1 MKTRK
6 DSLRSL
12 KDEEFDLLIIGG
24 GVTGVGI
31 ALDAASRGIKTALV
45 EKEDFGSGTSSKS
58 TKLIHGGLRYLQSFE
73 FKLVREVG
81 RERSLIHKLAPH
93 LVIPEKMLL
102 PLTKNGKYGK
112 LDSALGLW
120 FYDRLA
126 VVPTNDRRK
135 MLSKQKALKQEPLL
149 SEKGLLGAGFYSEY
163 RTDDAR
169 LTIEITKTAI
179 QKGAV
184 CLNYCSMDEFVYE
197 NGIVCGARCSDQI
210 EVDSFIVRAKYV
222 VNAAGP
228 WVDIIRQKDHPISG
242 KQLHLTK
249 GVHIVVPHKKL
260 PLKQS
265 IYFDVPDGR
274 MIFAI
279 PRLKTTYI
287 GTTDTDFNNSPDQ
300 VGVEQED
307 INYLISAVNQAFTK
321 CTLSDRDIVASWA
334 GLRPLIH
341 EKGKSAS
348 EISRKDEIFISP
360 KQLISIAGGK
370 LTGYRVMAKKTVD
383 LIARIM
389 QRETNRK
396 LPSCK
401 TKNIPLTRNPFQN
414 MKEVTDYTAEIENRL
429 KGTFK
434 DPSYYAHYLVAN
446 YGSNSDEIFSL
457 VEEPSDLSVQSLLL
471 AEFDYCINNEL
482 ATNLTD
488 FFDRRTGR
496 VYFDAESIIQ
506 SIDIISQHAKKKL
519 SWTTSKTLFEQKKIL
534 ARCISSNS

>member
-6 DSLRSL
+6 DSLISL

-45 EKEDFGSGTSSKS
+45 EKEDFGSGTSSRS

-126 VVPTNDRRK
+126 VVPKNDRRK

-184 CLNYCSMDEFVYE
+184 CLNYCSMDEFIYE
-197 NGIVCGARCSDQI
+197 NGIVCGTRCSDQI
-210 EVDSFIVRAKYV
+210 DDDSFIVRAKYV
-222 VNAAGP
+222 VNASGP

-274 MIFAI
+274 MMFAI

-287 GTTDTDFNNSPDQ
+287 GTTDTDFNNSPDH

-321 CTLSDRDIVASWA
+321 CTLSARDIVASWA

-383 LIARIM
+383 LIARKM

-401 TKNIPLTRNPFQN
+401 TKNIPLTQNPFQN
-414 MKEVTDYTAEIENRL
+414 MKEVTDYTTEIENRL
-429 KGTFK
+429 KGAFK
-434 DPSYYAHYLVAN
+434 DPSYYAQYLVAN

-496 VYFDAESIIQ
+496 IYFDTESIIQ
-506 SIDIISQHAKKKL
+506 SIDIVSQHTKKKL
-519 SWTTSKTLFEQKKIL
+519 GWTTSKTLFEQKKIL

>member
-6 DSLRSL
+6 ESFVSL
-12 KDEEFDLLIIGG
+12 KSEQFDLLVIGG

-45 EKEDFGSGTSSKS
+45 EKGDFGSGTSSRS
-58 TKLIHGGLRYLQSFE
+58 TKLIHGGLRYLQSLE

-102 PLTKNGKYGK
+102 PLTKNGKYGR

-126 VVPTNDRRK
+126 VVPKADRRK
-135 MLSKQKALKQEPLL
+135 MLSKRKAMEQEPFLP
-149 SEKGLLGAGFYSEY
+149 EEELLGAGFYSEY

-179 QKGAV
+179 QKGAI
-184 CLNYCSMDEFVYE
+184 CLNYCSMDEFIYE
-197 NGIVCGARCSDQI
+197 NGIVSGVICSDQI
-210 EVDSFIVRAKYV
+210 DKNSFTVRASYI
-222 VNAAGP
+222 VNATGP
-228 WVDIIRQKDHPISG
+228 WVDTIREKDHPISG

-249 GVHIVVPHKKL
+249 GIHIVVPYHKL

-265 IYFDVPDGR
+265 MYFDVKDGR

-279 PRLKTTYI
+279 PRLNTTYI
-287 GTTDTDFNNSPDQ
+287 GTTDTDFNGLPDE
-300 VGVEQED
+300 VKVDKDD
-307 INYLISAVNQAFTK
+307 INYLISSVNQAFSK
-321 CTLSDRDIVASWA
+321 CELTTNDIIASWA

-341 EKGKSAS
+341 EPGKSAS

-360 KQLISIAGGK
+360 NQLISIAGGK

-383 LIARIM
+383 LIVRKIKKEAGI
-389 QRETNRK
+389 K

-401 TKNIPLTRNPFQN
+401 TKTIPLTQNPL
-414 MKEVTDYTAEIENRL
+414 KSIVEVTEYTNKIKDILKASIKDY
-429 KGTFK
+429 
-434 DPSYYAHYLVAN
+434 SYYAKYLVAN
-446 YGSNSDEIFSL
+446 YGTNTNEILALLNKTS
-457 VEEPSDLSVQSLLL
+457 ELSVQSLIL
-471 AEFDYCINNEL
+471 AELDYCISNEMI
-482 ATNLTD
+482 TNLTD

-496 VYFDAESIIQ
+496 LYFNPESVIQLIDLVSLHAEE
-506 SIDIISQHAKKKL
+506 KL
-519 SWTTSKTLFEQKKIL
+519 GWTKTRTLNEQKKVL
-534 ARCISSNS
+534 SRCISSNS

>member
-1 MKTRK
+1 MRTRK
-6 DSLRSL
+6 DLLRSL
-12 KDEEFDLLIIGG
+12 KNEEFDLLIIGG

-31 ALDAASRGIKTALV
+31 ALDAASRGLKTALV
-45 EKEDFGSGTSSKS
+45 EKEDFGSGTSSRS

-102 PLTKNGKYGK
+102 PLTKKGKYGK

-120 FYDRLA
+120 FYDQLA
-126 VVPTNDRRK
+126 VVPKADRRK

-179 QKGAV
+179 QKGAI

-197 NGIVCGARCSDQI
+197 NGIVCGIHSSDQI
-210 EVDSFIVRAKYV
+210 DNDSFIVRAKYV

-228 WVDIIRQKDHPISG
+228 WVDVIRKKDHPISG

-249 GVHIVVPHKKL
+249 GVHIVVPHTKL

-287 GTTDTDFNNSPDQ
+287 GTTDTDFNNTPDL

-307 INYLISAVNQAFTK
+307 INYLISAVNQVFPTH
-321 CTLSDRDIVASWA
+321 TLSAEDIVASWA

-383 LIARIM
+383 LIARKM

-414 MKEVTDYTAEIENRL
+414 MKEVTDYITEIENRL
-429 KGTFK
+429 KEAVR
-434 DPSYYAHYLVAN
+434 DSSYYAQYLVAN
-446 YGSNSDEIFSL
+446 YGSNSDEILSL
-457 VEEPSDLSVQSLLL
+457 MEKSTELSAQSLLM

-496 VYFDAESIIQ
+496 IYFDTESIIQ
-506 SIDIISQHAKKKL
+506 SIGIISEHAKKEMG
-519 SWTTSKTLFEQKKIL
+519 WTTSKTLSEQKKVL
-534 ARCISSNS
+534 DRCISSNS